1 MRAISDQARE
11 LRSQI
16 QAQKKKMNMEWGS
29 HFIPKCFLN
38 KSQKRHPFVASRV
51 TMTESRLSG
60 LIIKSIILGLQIS
73 NKTLNPSTLHI
84 FRCRSLR
91 WPICQE
97 RSILPS
103 VEGTELESL
112 LLRQLKIQTRVGC
125 CSFSQ
130 CSVDLRNDLIVEV
143 PLPTVFKEALGICGK
158 GYECYNKKLKMLSA
172 SSTPVASFDSA
183 LPFQPDPQMAVQSA
197 PVERPQWNPYQNN
210 MGTVMGE

>member
-1 MRAISDQARE
+1 MRDLQWITSHLHWHTSCLAYQGSRTRRVTKVSSLCSPEKALSTLLRIATSIIRECFIKIQWGVGTRDMRAISDQARE

-97 RSILPS
+97 RSILTS

-112 LLRQLKIQTRVGC
+112 HLRQLKI
-125 CSFSQ
+125 
-130 CSVDLRNDLIVEV
+130 
-143 PLPTVFKEALGICGK
+143 
-158 GYECYNKKLKMLSA
+158 
-172 SSTPVASFDSA
+172 
-183 LPFQPDPQMAVQSA
+183 
-197 PVERPQWNPYQNN
+197 
-210 MGTVMGE
+210 